1 MRALLLLAAVACWA
15 QTIKTGPAVG
25 ERIPSF
31 RLTDQHGREQTLETL
46 RGPNGLVLA
55 FVRSADW

>member
-1 MRALLLLAAVACWA
+1 MRAVVLLVAAACWA
-15 QTIKTGPAVG
+15 QTIQTGPEVG
-25 ERIPSF
+25 TKIPTF
-31 RLTDQHGREQTLETL
+31 RLIDQHGREQTLETL

>member
-1 MRALLLLAAVACWA
+1 MRLLLPLLAAVCLA
-15 QTIKTGPAVG
+15 QTIRTGPAVG
-25 ERIPSF
+25 ERIPAF
-31 RLTDQHGREQTLETL
+31 RLIDQHGREQTLETL

>member
-1 MRALLLLAAVACWA
+1 
-15 QTIKTGPAVG
+15 VG

-55 FVRSADW
+55 SVRSADW